1 MLVQKCN
8 VFTKQIPYV
17 KQQLK
22 IVNKNRYQQ
31 NDGKVI
37 YNYLVDIVFDKV
49 ILTEGAESN
58 MDKKTLEYIKCD
70 LARTNTTQR
79 SKTKEGQLE
88 LERVLRAIA
97 FLFPGVGYCQG
108 MNFILSVLLHITDN

>member
-1 MLVQKCN
+1 MVCEIVYNTLCESDDQDFLCSKDVLFKLNLLNKKLRKVLNSNMSIFFLSQKQRLQMLVQKCN

-22 IVNKNRYQQ
+22 IANKNRYQQ

-58 MDKKTLEYIKCD
+58 MDKKTLE
-70 LARTNTTQR
+70 
-79 SKTKEGQLE
+79 
-88 LERVLRAIA
+88 
-97 FLFPGVGYCQG
+97 
-108 MNFILSVLLHITDN
+108 

>member
-1 MLVQKCN
+1 M
-8 VFTKQIPYV
+8 

-58 MDKKTLEYIKCD
+58 MDKKTLE
-70 LARTNTTQR
+70 
-79 SKTKEGQLE
+79 
-88 LERVLRAIA
+88 
-97 FLFPGVGYCQG
+97 
-108 MNFILSVLLHITDN
+108 